1 VFPFLGSQGPHVARQ
16 LGVTGVRDVGFDEY
30 TESDRP
36 PCRFFRESSSSGAM
50 KVHKDVPRLWG
61 CTKVRRIA
69 FDRCGKAERVGEGGT
84 NS

>member
-1 VFPFLGSQGPHVARQ
+1 MQV
-16 LGVTGVRDVGFDEY
+16 
-30 TESDRP
+30 
-36 PCRFFRESSSSGAM
+36 FFRESSSSSAM
-50 KVHKDVPRLWG
+50 KVHKYVPRLWG